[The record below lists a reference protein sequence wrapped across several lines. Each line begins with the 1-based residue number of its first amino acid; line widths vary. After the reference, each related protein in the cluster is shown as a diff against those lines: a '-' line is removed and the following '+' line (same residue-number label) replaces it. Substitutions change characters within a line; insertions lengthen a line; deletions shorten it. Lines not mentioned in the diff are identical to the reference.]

1 MKQIRILLLLAALPI
16 AFLVLAQFTERREIA
31 GLDLQGISGDRI
43 RAHTTFLSDD
53 LLEGRAPA
61 SRGGDLAAAY
71 IATQFALLGL
81 QPAGDDGTY
90 FQQVPIVEAVVA
102 PEGFRLTARG
112 PKGRRDFAL
121 TRDVA
126 VLASVDAPAVSLE
139 APVVFVGHGIVAP
152 EYDWNDYAGADVRGK
167 VVMAMVNDPPPTDAE
182 PQLFAGPALTYYG
195 RWTYKYEEAAR
206 QGAAGVILIH
216 TDASATYPFQVVL
229 STTVGTQVFLP
240 ASAPETALRLKAWMT
255 EAGSTALAAAGG
267 HDLSALRKAALTR
280 AATAVPLDVTVSLA
294 LQQQTRRKASPN
306 VVARLPGR
314 NDAQAVVFSS
324 HYDHVGMREMPDG
337 GDGIFNGARDNA
349 SGIAAMLEVARAYAA
364 AAEPPGRTVVFV
376 ATTAEERGLLG
387 AEHFVQHPPLP
398 VAQMAANLNMDS
410 MNVYGP
416 VSSLVLLGADRSTLG
431 AMVKDVARQW
441 TRTPVGDTHPE
452 RGYFFRSDHFPFAR
466 VGVPALSLSQ
476 GDDFTGPRA
485 PIAKRLADEYNA
497 THYHQP
503 SDQVSPDWDWTAAVD
518 DTRLMADLG
527 WRIAAD
533 PRMPVY
539 NRGDQFAQPRAS
551 ASGQ

>member
-53 LLEGRAPA
+53 LFEGRAPA
-61 SRGGDLAAAY
+61 TRGGDLAARY
-71 IATQFALLGL
+71 IATQFELLGL
-81 QPAGDDGTY
+81 QPAGDEGTF
-90 FQQVPIVEAVVA
+90 FQQVPLVEAEIA
-102 PEGFRLTARG
+102 SQGFRLTARG
-112 PKGRRDFAL
+112 AQGRRDFAL
-121 TRDVA
+121 TQDVA
-126 VLASVDAPAVSLE
+126 VLASVEAPAVSLE

-152 EYDWNDYAGADVRGK
+152 EYDWNDYAGVDVRGK
-167 VVMAMVNDPPPTDAE
+167 VVMALVNDPPATDAE
-182 PQLFAGPALTYYG
+182 PQLFGGRALTYYG

-206 QGAAGVILIH
+206 QGAAGVILVH
-216 TDASATYPFQVVL
+216 TDASATYPFHVVL

-240 ASAPETALRLKAWMT
+240 AGDAETALRLKAWMT
-255 EAGSTALAAAGG
+255 DEASTALAAAGG
-267 HDLSALRKAALTR
+267 HDLSALKTAALTR
-280 AATAVPLDVTVSLA
+280 GATAVPLDVTVSLA
-294 LQQQTRRKASPN
+294 LQQRTARKTAPN

-324 HYDHVGMREMPDG
+324 HYDHIGMREMPDG

-349 SGIAAMLEVARAYAA
+349 SGIAAMLEVARAYAG
-364 AAEPPGRTVVFV
+364 AAEPPGRTVYFL

-387 AEHFVQHPPLP
+387 AEYFVQHPPLP

-416 VSSLVLLGADRSTLG
+416 ASSLVLLGADRSSLG
-431 AMVKDVARQW
+431 ALVKDVARQW
-441 TRTPVGDTHPE
+441 TRTPSADAHPE

-466 VGVPALSLSQ
+466 AGVPALSLSHA
-476 GDDFTGPRA
+476 DAFTWPRA
-485 PIAKRLADEYNA
+485 ATARRLADAYN
-497 THYHQP
+497 TTQYHQP
-503 SDQVSPDWDWTAAVD
+503 SDEVSDEWDWTGAVD

-533 PRMPVY
+533 PRMPAY
-539 NRGDQFAQPRAS
+539 DRGDQFAQPRAS
-551 ASGQ
+551 APRR